1 MSSATAGASADLAHA
16 SRRAIVAACVGNAA
30 EWYDF
35 AIYGS
40 LATVIGLVFFPT
52 QDLAIA
58 LSAAFATYGTAFLVR
73 PLGALVFGRLG
84 DAQGRRTVLVRV
96 VFLMAGATT
105 CVGLLPG
112 YATIGLLAPVVLVL
126 VRAAQGLAAGG
137 ELGVAAVFILENAPH
152 ARRGQTAAWH
162 TATMAIGI
170 GTGMAVGGVLSS
182 LFSDTGLDSGW
193 WRIAFLLA
201 FPLGIGV
208 RLRRRVAETP
218 QFEALRTDS
227 RLVDH
232 PVRELWTYHRSA
244 VLRGFCLIAAGS
256 LAFNTFF
263 IFMPNNLISRRGG
276 ELGPVL
282 LVTASA
288 LGVAAIAAVALGR
301 LSDHV
306 GRRPVVIGST
316 AALLILPLPMSLVA
330 VRGSLVS
337 LFVAEALVGVA
348 VAGVLSVAMLGELFA
363 VPVRSTG
370 FALTAGLATALIG
383 GTAPLVDQLLVVFV
397 DLEAGPGIYV
407 AVMASLALVALRRWP
422 ETAFR
427 ELV

>member
-1 MSSATAGASADLAHA
+1 
-16 SRRAIVAACVGNAA
+16 
-30 EWYDF
+30 
-35 AIYGS
+35 
-40 LATVIGLVFFPT
+40 
-52 QDLAIA
+52 
-58 LSAAFATYGTAFLVR
+58 
-73 PLGALVFGRLG
+73 
-84 DAQGRRTVLVRV
+84 
-96 VFLMAGATT
+96 
-105 CVGLLPG
+105 
-112 YATIGLLAPVVLVL
+112 
-126 VRAAQGLAAGG
+126 
-137 ELGVAAVFILENAPH
+137 
-152 ARRGQTAAWH
+152 
-162 TATMAIGI
+162 
-170 GTGMAVGGVLSS
+170 MAVGGVLSY
-182 LFSDTGLDSGW
+182 LFSETGLDSGW

-201 FPLGIGV
+201 FPLGFIGV
-208 RLRRRVAETP
+208 QLRRRVAETP

-227 RLVDH
+227 MLVDR

-337 LFVAEALVGVA
+337 LFVAEALVSVA

-427 ELV
+427 ELI